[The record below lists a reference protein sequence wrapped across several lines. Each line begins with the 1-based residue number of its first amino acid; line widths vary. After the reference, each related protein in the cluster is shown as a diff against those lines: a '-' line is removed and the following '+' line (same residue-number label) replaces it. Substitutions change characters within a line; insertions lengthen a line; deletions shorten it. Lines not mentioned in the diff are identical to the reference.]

1 MEISMYFVTGASG
14 RLGQLLAG
22 EVAKRGAKGQAT
34 LGSRDVARL
43 DGFAK
48 QGFRTAAFDFDNPQS
63 MRDALKGHRRMVL
76 VSGDTAVD
84 ERIRQHKAALDAAKA
99 AGIETIIYTSFTN
112 ARPESLFTFGKI
124 HAETEAYIKAS
135 GLAYIFLRNNQYA
148 ENIASAIAH
157 ARETGTYAVHGG
169 KGKVAYIPRADI
181 AFAAATALLAQPGAS
196 TIFEITGPK
205 AYDAA
210 EVAALLSR
218 KWRKDIKVAEL
229 PKEVLASILTGAKLP
244 EFMIEAL
251 VSIHEANAAGE
262 MEDASGDFEKLAGRK
277 PESLESFLTR
287 TA

>member
-1 MEISMYFVTGASG
+1 MEISMYFVSGASG
-14 RLGQLLAG
+14 KLGQL
-22 EVAKRGAKGQAT
+22 VAHELTKLTPPGNVT
-34 LGSRDVARL
+34 LGSRDPAKIAS
-43 DGFAK
+43 FAS
-48 QGFRTAAFDFDNPQS
+48 QGFHTAAFDFDRPET
-63 MRDALKGHRRMVL
+63 MRAALKGQKRL
-76 VSGDTAVD
+76 LLISGDAPIE
-84 ERIRQHKAALDAAKA
+84 ERIRQHKAAVDAAKA
-99 AGIETIIYTSFTN
+99 QGIETIIYTSFTN

-262 MEDASGDFEKLAGRK
+262 MEDASGDFEKLAGRE